1 MRRREWVVL
10 HTPTHARCVTCTN
23 ACMRMHCAY
32 VYMHAAPAMAGLK
45 PASPMSSSR
54 QPVLA
59 QRVDRPDWSSQA
71 QLFGVG
77 LEVFRR
83 QQGDVLTVAAVDPG
97 SSAQRAGIT
106 PGNRVTFLDDLDTSL
121 MTLDQAKGMMMGAPR
136 TTVKV
141 EVSTAPLPPGTRSL
155 TLVRGQGQ
163 ELEPPPKH
171 DFHRQKRPVPHDSLA
186 DMLSRSAAPAD
197 APDAAETRHSGVFS
211 PPPSSGME
219 ASTRRGYE
227 ERVQLLTAQLQSVQ
241 RDYSEQMG
249 GLAAQLQA
257 ATRENALLR
266 ERQDQ
271 LATAK
276 RLDAQERDE
285 LNVARELLRDISAHH
300 ERTQPQSTVDYSAMV
315 QDLKATIA
323 QQQKATGELKEYIR
337 SLEAQNTLLIA
348 TEKEYK
354 VGAQKRQSR
363 ARTIAAAC

>member
-1 MRRREWVVL
+1 M
-10 HTPTHARCVTCTN
+10 
-23 ACMRMHCAY
+23 Y
-32 VYMHAAPAMAGLK
+32 VYAALAMAGLK

-54 QPVLA
+54 QPVLS

-77 LEVFRR
+77 MEVFRR

-97 SSAQRAGIT
+97 SSAHRAGII
-106 PGNRVTFLDDLDTSL
+106 PGNRVTFLDGLDTSL

-141 EVSTAPLPPGTRSL
+141 EVSTAPLPPGTRSF
-155 TLVRGQGQ
+155 TLVRGEGQ

-171 DFHRQKRPVPHDSLA
+171 DFHRQKRPVQRDSLA
-186 DMLSRSAAPAD
+186 GMLSRSAAPAD
-197 APDAAETRHSGVFS
+197 APDAAETMHSGVFS

-219 ASTRRGYE
+219 ASTRRDNDDK
-227 ERVQLLTAQLQSVQ
+227 VQRLTAQLQNMQ

-266 ERQDQ
+266 ERQEQ
-271 LATAK
+271 AAATT
-276 RLDAQERDE
+276 RLNAQEREE
-285 LNVARELLRDISAHH
+285 LNVARELLRDINAHH
-300 ERTQPQSTVDYSAMV
+300 ERTQPQSTVDYSGMV
-315 QDLKATIA
+315 QDLKAANA
-323 QQQKATGELKEYIR
+323 QQQKAMMELKEYIR

-348 TEKEYK
+348 AQKENE
-354 VGAQKRQSR
+354 VGACFLKISSNNR
-363 ARTIAAAC
+363 ANA

>member
-1 MRRREWVVL
+1 
-10 HTPTHARCVTCTN
+10 
-23 ACMRMHCAY
+23 MRMHCAY

-171 DFHRQKRPVPHDSLA
+171 DLKAISVKMGGSGGV
-186 DMLSRSAAPAD
+186 AA
-197 APDAAETRHSGVFS
+197 AAEPF
-211 PPPSSGME
+211 
-219 ASTRRGYE
+219 
-227 ERVQLLTAQLQSVQ
+227 
-241 RDYSEQMG
+241 
-249 GLAAQLQA
+249 LAAGGA
-257 ATRENALLR
+257 G
-266 ERQDQ
+266 
-271 LATAK
+271 
-276 RLDAQERDE
+276 DE
-285 LNVARELLRDISAHH
+285 ED
-300 ERTQPQSTVDYSAMV
+300 ED
-315 QDLKATIA
+315 DLT
-323 QQQKATGELKEYIR
+323 
-337 SLEAQNTLLIA
+337 
-348 TEKEYK
+348 
-354 VGAQKRQSR
+354 
-363 ARTIAAAC
+363 